1 MDRARS
7 PYFSSL
13 YLRLDGMESR
23 QVCQTD
29 FVKKCELET
38 VTDCM
43 PVTELRCQVGP
54 AVREG
59 IECW

>member
-1 MDRARS
+1 MKPLFQEFDLTVTRI
-7 PYFSSL
+7 
-13 YLRLDGMESR
+13 DGMESR

-43 PVTELRCQVGP
+43 PVTELRCEVGP
-54 AVREG
+54 AVMEG
-59 IECW
+59 IEWS